1 VSDRDDDRDD
11 RPRRSPS
18 SGGST
23 GSGSGRDGGRR
34 DSRGP
39 AQGSPDGQRGSADR
53 RSSSG
58 PRQGDRPQRSDRPSG
73 DRPQR
78 SDRPSYGDRPQRSDR
93 PSGDRPQRS
102 DRPSYGD
109 RPQRSDRPGGGD
121 RRGAPGRGAAAGGRG
136 GGRDSFNSR
145 DRQTPEERDPYGLKS
160 VRPAQEVA
168 HVPDDVEPRDLDKVA
183 RGELKTLSKE
193 NADWVAKH
201 LVMAGRLIEE
211 DPEEA
216 HKHALSAGRRAG
228 RIGVVRETIAI
239 TAYTV
244 GDYAMALRELRTY
257 RRISGRDDHLPLMVD
272 SERGLERPERAL
284 ELGRSVDVATLD
296 VPVRVQLAIAMSG
309 ARLDLGQPDAALREL
324 EIPQLDRR
332 KAFSYSPELFDAY
345 ATVLDDLGRESEG
358 DEWRALSERASAALD
373 ALAGGDDLETI
384 EIVEEELEVDLDEEW
399 IDVEGVTADVATGY
413 EASEAAVA
421 PAEDEPTTD
430 DFVESGA
437 DDEDAADEDP
447 AGDQGGDEH
456 GDDEHGDDEQIR
468 DEQAHDDQPLDEQA
482 DDERAADRG

>member
-211 DPEEA
+211 DPLGGSSCRP
-216 HKHALSAGRRAG
+216 HRCRP
-228 RIGVVRETIAI
+228 
-239 TAYTV
+239 
-244 GDYAMALRELRTY
+244 
-257 RRISGRDDHLPLMVD
+257 RDDRHHGVH
-272 SERGLERPERAL
+272 RG
-284 ELGRSVDVATLD
+284 
-296 VPVRVQLAIAMSG
+296 
-309 ARLDLGQPDAALREL
+309 RLR
-324 EIPQLDRR
+324 
-332 KAFSYSPELFDAY
+332 
-345 ATVLDDLGRESEG
+345 
-358 DEWRALSERASAALD
+358 
-373 ALAGGDDLETI
+373 
-384 EIVEEELEVDLDEEW
+384 
-399 IDVEGVTADVATGY
+399 
-413 EASEAAVA
+413 
-421 PAEDEPTTD
+421 
-430 DFVESGA
+430 
-437 DDEDAADEDP
+437 
-447 AGDQGGDEH
+447 H
-456 GDDEHGDDEQIR
+456 G
-468 DEQAHDDQPLDEQA
+468 PP
-482 DDERAADRG
+482 RAAHVPSHLGS

>member
-23 GSGSGRDGGRR
+23 GSGNGREGGRR

-39 AQGSPDGQRGSADR
+39 AQGSPDGQRGSSDR
-53 RSSSG
+53 RPSSG
-58 PRQGDRPQRSDRPSG
+58 PRQGDRPSGDRPQRSDRPSYG

-136 GGRDSFNSR
+136 GRRDSFNSR

-201 LVMAGRLIEE
+201 LVMAGRLIDE

-399 IDVEGVTADVATGY
+399 IDVEGVTADVATGD

-421 PAEDEPTTD
+421 PAEDEPMTD
-430 DFVESGA
+430 DIVESGA
-437 DDEDAADEDP
+437 DDENAADEHAEED
-447 AGDQGGDEH
+447 H
-456 GDDEHGDDEQIR
+456 GDDEHGDDEQS
-468 DEQAHDDQPLDEQA
+468 HDEQA
-482 DDERAADRG
+482 DDRG